1 MFVVFNRLDPFYTT
15 STQRNRQEEIKLT
28 FDVSKSD
35 RIFDEL
41 LRLGHL
47 KITHVIP
54 PLEELKRRAYY
65 KFHNFSSHAT
75 NDCNVFRRQVQS
87 AINEGRLTF
96 PEMKTDKAPFP
107 VHTIDMN
114 NSKVLIRPEQAEG
127 AKGKNVIIGDERSLT
142 VDNKILAREVVQE
155 KALDG
160 KKNQRIILRPRTLGG
175 ARGFFFR

>member
-1 MFVVFNRLDPFYTT
+1 MKF
-15 STQRNRQEEIKLT
+15 T
-28 FDVSKSD
+28 FDVSKCD

-41 LRLGHL
+41 LRLGNL

-54 PLEELKRRAYY
+54 PLEELKRRAYC
-65 KFHNFSSHAT
+65 KFHNFSSYAT

-96 PEMKTDKAPFP
+96 PEMKIDKALFP
-107 VHTIDMN
+107 VHTIDLN
-114 NSKVLIRPEQAEG
+114 NSNVLIRLDQAEG

-160 KKNQRIILRPRTLGG
+160 KKN
-175 ARGFFFR
+175 